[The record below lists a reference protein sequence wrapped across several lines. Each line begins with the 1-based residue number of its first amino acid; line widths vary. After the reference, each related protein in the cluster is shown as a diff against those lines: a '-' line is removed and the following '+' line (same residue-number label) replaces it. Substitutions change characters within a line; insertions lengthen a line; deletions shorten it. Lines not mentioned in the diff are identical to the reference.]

1 MNKEQ
6 RRKELYEKLRG
17 NSPTMETLAAIET
30 QLNQEEAQEKQ
41 EQEKI
46 NEIVK
51 QSFSQFHTET
61 SPRYD
66 PNISEIYRQIEL
78 EMDLKYKDFYKN
90 MANRLE
96 ANLREKW
103 ETEVFSESK
112 LLELLFKALMNDPE
126 FIPRVDVLVEQAKS
140 NLKAYQK
147 RGR

>member
-30 QLNQEEAQEKQ
+30 QLNQEEAQELQ

-66 PNISEIYRQIEL
+66 PIISEIYRNVESEL
-78 EMDLKYKDFYKN
+78 SEKFKIFYEQTS
-90 MANRLE
+90 NRVRE
-96 ANLREKW
+96 NLRAEGEK
-103 ETEVFSESK
+103 EKFTQSK
-112 LLELLFKALMNDPE
+112 LLELLNKELLNDPE
-126 FIPRVDVLVEQAKS
+126 FISRVRILIENAEL
-140 NLKAYQK
+140 NKA
-147 RGR
+147 